1 MILRHYS
8 CAIPPHN
15 NALCNTNTTLET
27 IRLKQYIRN
36 MKNVFLFFLLITI
49 ALPSFSL
56 PFNEKLSHDNVQALE
71 KGEIISRN
79 IGKYKNISIQGD
91 NAGITR
97 IKEEIKNLN
106 PNYLVELTQ
115 IRPYKG
121 NEDLAQKLRSILEDI
136 PSYAGI
142 QYWSVQHERY
152 YDLYKTAEVIEKQT
166 LDEKTTRYIAD
177 LFMEPFSTIHSIIT
191 LEQTDDYLL
200 YTMENTN
207 NLKFN
212 DKILC
217 VNKNNMKS
225 AILLFRDGDNWIIYG
240 LGGCKALKIAIFEE
254 RIERSFINRIKTFC
268 NYIYEKI

>member
-1 MILRHYS
+1 M
-8 CAIPPHN
+8 
-15 NALCNTNTTLET
+15 LEI
-27 IRLKQYIRN
+27 IRPKQYSKS
-36 MKNVFLFFLLITI
+36 MKKILLCFLIATV

-56 PFNEKLSHDNVQALE
+56 PFNEKLSDDDVRTLE
-71 KGEIISRN
+71 AGTVLSRN
-79 IGKYKNISIQGD
+79 IGKYKNISIQGE
-91 NAGITR
+91 NPGIDR

-106 PNYLVELTQ
+106 PNYLVELLQ
-115 IRPYKG
+115 VRPYNG
-121 NEDLAQKLRSILEDI
+121 NENLAQTMRAVLEDI

-142 QYWSVQHERY
+142 QYWSVQHDRY
-152 YDLYKTAEVIEKQT
+152 YDLYETAEVLEKQT
-166 LDEKTTRYIAD
+166 PDEKTTRYIAD

-207 NLKFN
+207 DLRFNGKF
-212 DKILC
+212 LC
-217 VNKNNMKS
+217 VKKNNMKS

-240 LGGCKALKIAIFEE
+240 LGGCKALKVALFEE